1 GAASACSMT
10 PAVLLPTPGRSCRR
24 PCSARARSLSVGTSR
39 TVADARRNAC
49 TLYVAPRPR
58 SSSVAT
64 SSSASTGSM
73 AVTVPSGAMTE
84 NERKVSVERV
94 IAAPPEKIF
103 DVLADP
109 SQHPVI
115 DGSGTVKHTRGQEPD
130 RLSLGAKF
138 GMSMRIGVPYVITNT
153 VVEFDENRLI
163 AWRHVGG
170 HRWRYELETVGAKT
184 RVRETY
190 DWSTAIL
197 PTRIFIAKSGWPT
210 RTEEAMTRTLERL
223 DAHVTGGD

>member
-1 GAASACSMT
+1 M
-10 PAVLLPTPGRSCRR
+10 PDDEKR
-24 PCSARARSLSVGTSR
+24 
-39 TVADARRNAC
+39 
-49 TLYVAPRPR
+49 
-58 SSSVAT
+58 
-64 SSSASTGSM
+64 
-73 AVTVPSGAMTE
+73 
-84 NERKVSVERV
+84 VSVERL

-163 AWRHVGG
+163 AWRHLGG
-170 HRWRYELETVGAKT
+170 HRWRYELETVGAET

-223 DAHVTGGD
+223 DAHVTGGDR

>member
-1 GAASACSMT
+1 
-10 PAVLLPTPGRSCRR
+10 
-24 PCSARARSLSVGTSR
+24 
-39 TVADARRNAC
+39 
-49 TLYVAPRPR
+49 
-58 SSSVAT
+58 
-64 SSSASTGSM
+64 
-73 AVTVPSGAMTE
+73 MTE

-115 DGSGTVKHTRGQEPD
+115 DGSGTVKHTRGKEPD

-153 VVEFDENRLI
+153 VVEFDDNRLI
-163 AWRHVGG
+163 AWRHFGG
-170 HRWRYELETVGAKT
+170 HRWRYELEPTTDAT

-197 PTRIFIAKSGWPT
+197 GTRLYIAATGWP
-210 RTEEAMTRTLERL
+210 RRVEQAMRQTLEQL
-223 DAHVTGGD
+223 DAHVTGGAG

>member
-1 GAASACSMT
+1 M
-10 PAVLLPTPGRSCRR
+10 
-24 PCSARARSLSVGTSR
+24 
-39 TVADARRNAC
+39 ADD
-49 TLYVAPRPR
+49 
-58 SSSVAT
+58 
-64 SSSASTGSM
+64 
-73 AVTVPSGAMTE
+73 
-84 NERKVSVERV
+84 ERKVSVERV

-115 DGSGTVKHTRGQEPD
+115 DGSGTVKHTRGAEPD

-163 AWRHVGG
+163 AWRHFGG
-170 HRWRYELETVGAKT
+170 HRWRYELEPVGDGT

-197 PTRIFIAKSGWPT
+197 PTRLYIAASGWPK
-210 RTEEAMTRTLERL
+210 RAEEAMTQTLERL
-223 DAHVTGGD
+223 DDHVTGGAEG